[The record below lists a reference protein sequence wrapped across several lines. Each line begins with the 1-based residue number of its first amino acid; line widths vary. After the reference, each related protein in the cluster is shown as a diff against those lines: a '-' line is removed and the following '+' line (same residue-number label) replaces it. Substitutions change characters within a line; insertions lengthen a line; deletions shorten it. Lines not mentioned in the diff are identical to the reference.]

1 MIPEQEFKVM
11 LQKLEPEYE
20 LKDGK
25 VYGVYE
31 VRVIYLM
38 ATGFE
43 DCLRKIDSDGLLNDY
58 KVHKVKRKYEDF
70 RK

>member
-11 LQKLEPEYE
+11 LLKLEPEYE
-20 LKDGK
+20 HQNGK
-25 VYGVYE
+25 VYGLYE